1 MRYTKQ
7 LIDRYKRFRNT
18 SLLRHD
24 YHAKYAFVGIGNHSM
39 NNLYPVLAFLH
50 VPLKYVCCKS
60 ADKLPLIER
69 AYAGVHATTSLQEIL
84 ADEEVKGVFCLNSST
99 SAFCNSH
106 RSTEER
112 QGSVYRKASLPKFGG
127 VGATVGFAKGA

>member
-69 AYAGVHATTSLQEIL
+69 AYAGVHATTSL
-84 ADEEVKGVFCLNSST
+84 
-99 SAFCNSH
+99 
-106 RSTEER
+106 
-112 QGSVYRKASLPKFGG
+112 
-127 VGATVGFAKGA
+127 

>member
-18 SLLRHD
+18 NLLRHD

-84 ADEEVKGVFCLNSST
+84 ADEEAQREEALEKLERILNQLGYCMQDTTRT
-99 SAFCNSH
+99 SYLSMLMC
-106 RSTEER
+106 R
-112 QGSVYRKASLPKFGG
+112 QQ
-127 VGATVGFAKGA
+127 AKE

>member
-84 ADEEVKGVFCLNSST
+84 ADEEVKGVFVST
-99 SAFCNSH
+99 APQAH
-106 RSTEER
+106 
-112 QGSVYRKASLPKFGG
+112 
-127 VGATVGFAKGA
+127 FAISPEKDFFLQKINKISN

>member
-7 LIDRYKRFRNT
+7 LIDRYKRLRNT

-69 AYAGVHATTSLQEIL
+69 AYAGVHATTSL
-84 ADEEVKGVFCLNSST
+84 
-99 SAFCNSH
+99 
-106 RSTEER
+106 
-112 QGSVYRKASLPKFGG
+112 
-127 VGATVGFAKGA
+127 